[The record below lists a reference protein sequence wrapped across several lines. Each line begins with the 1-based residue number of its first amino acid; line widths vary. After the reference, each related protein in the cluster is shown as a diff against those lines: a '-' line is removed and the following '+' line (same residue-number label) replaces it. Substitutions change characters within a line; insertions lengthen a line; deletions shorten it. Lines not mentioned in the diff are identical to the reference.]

1 MTMQLFIMIL
11 LMFPFEAVGLGLPV
25 IRAGVDF
32 DVKYIVA
39 GFIFII
45 AVRKMNI
52 PYETKHQIHVK
63 VTQKAARF
71 VVDTVGLRLLDDD
84 WAPLN
89 VF

>member
-1 MTMQLFIMIL
+1 
-11 LMFPFEAVGLGLPV
+11 
-25 IRAGVDF
+25 
-32 DVKYIVA
+32 
-39 GFIFII
+39 
-45 AVRKMNI
+45 MNI
-52 PYETKHQIHVK
+52 PYETKHRIHVK